1 MVRFSFLLILISL
14 VSGVSLFAVVI
25 LLRAF
30 AGLWKV
36 TTPLR
41 ILGRLIAGV
50 LALTLLPV
58 TLFELLLRRWA
69 GRPLWSLKR
78 RQPTFAKH
86 QPDGQGSWV
95 LPSQVAA
102 SRDASFSAIHWQEMV
117 EGLGCIVEERWRQDA
132 GGPELYRLGGR
143 YEGSEFSFSG
153 GERGTTGWPSPHDA
167 EIFCLG
173 GSTTFCMEVPDGSTW
188 PSVLQKRILESNSR
202 RFRVRNQG
210 IPGTPGLERI
220 QTFLTATPLNR
231 GDIAVFLF
239 GDNDSGWKMY
249 GAREGKV
256 HSHLPY
262 ALRELLRAAEV
273 SEIAGWLYGEFAPRF
288 LRRLAIEMAETT
300 IAAAERAVVFAEARG
315 VKVLFVLQPNL
326 FTLVQPDEWDCKII
340 GATARDLTVL
350 IEAAYGRY
358 REWTAK
364 YSFAVD
370 ATSLFDGEL
379 PSPYMGDWAHVNT
392 RGNQLLGEFIYKEL
406 EFRKWLSMPTK
417 LNLQ

>member
-1 MVRFSFLLILISL
+1 MGI
-14 VSGVSLFAVVI
+14 SLFAVSI

-30 AGLWKV
+30 AGHRMA
-36 TTPLR
+36 TAPLR
-41 ILGRLIAGV
+41 ILGRLIAGA
-50 LALTLLPV
+50 LALSLLPL

-69 GRPLWSLKR
+69 GKPLWSLKR
-78 RQPTFAKH
+78 RQPIFAKH
-86 QPDGQGSWV
+86 QHDGQGSWV

-102 SRDASFSAIHWQEMV
+102 SRDASFSAIHWREMV
-117 EGLGCIVEERWRQDA
+117 EGLDCIVEERWRQDA

-143 YEGSEFSFSG
+143 YQGSEFSFSG
-153 GERGTTGWPSPHDA
+153 GERSTAGWPSPYEA

-173 GSTTFCMEVPDGSTW
+173 GSTTFCMEVPDGRTW

-220 QTFLTATPLNR
+220 QTFLTATHLNR
-231 GDIAVFLF
+231 SDIAVFLF

-273 SEIAGWLYGEFAPRF
+273 SEIAGWLYGELAPRF

-300 IAAAERAVVFAEARG
+300 IAAAERAASFAESRG
-315 VKVLFVLQPNL
+315 VRALFVLQPNI
-326 FTLVQPDEWDCKII
+326 FTLAHPDGWDRRVIA
-340 GATARDLTVL
+340 ATARDLPVL
-350 IEAAYGRY
+350 IEAAYERY
-358 REWTAK
+358 REWTVGCN
-364 YSFAVD
+364 FAVD
-370 ATSLFDGEL
+370 GTSLFDSES

-392 RGNQLLGEFIYKEL
+392 RGNQLLGEFVFREL
-406 EFRKWLSMPTK
+406 ESRSWLSTPTR
-417 LNLQ
+417 LNSQ